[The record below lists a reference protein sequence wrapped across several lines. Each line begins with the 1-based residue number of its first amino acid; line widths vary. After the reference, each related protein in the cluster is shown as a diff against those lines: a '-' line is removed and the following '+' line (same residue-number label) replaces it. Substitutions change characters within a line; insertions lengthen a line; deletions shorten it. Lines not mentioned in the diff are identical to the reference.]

1 MKDKKETKIILK
13 PYFIILLIILI
24 CFPLLKFSSLL
35 NEKIKIFLDNKL
47 GFFFGRK
54 LNFNT
59 DSLKV
64 CARSSANLVKYF
76 ETGDTQYVELYEYK
90 NDEEPSKFT
99 LEFIKFLSDD
109 SNEKETNNT
118 FLAHYALTFSFF
130 ILSFLSIPGW
140 ILCCTCSCS
149 KFCCCC
155 CFKHHKYRIPFFIIS
170 SIFNF
175 TILAICI
182 AGLSTTNIIFKGLT
196 NAECSILR
204 FINEVLDGETKN
216 ALPKW
221 GGINGIIN
229 MFNKTISQ
237 IEEMGKDDTKTVT
250 QSKSN
255 QYNSIKDTFEN
266 SLKNAG
272 QAISTETN
280 YIYGDYKLDLANK
293 FGVYETDHFT
303 YGSYADKWSQEA
315 MLTDKVQASY
325 NALGVITA
333 TNVATSMGKAI
344 EFIQIM
350 NDGIEGFKD
359 LIGEMVLEYSE
370 LLDEYGKLV
379 FRLVFGILLLIA
391 ILLECLLV
399 IFIFFS
405 SSKHT
410 KCLIR
415 FISKIFIHIIW
426 NIFALMMIIMFFFG
440 SIMTFV
446 GMVGEDLFQMISF
459 LISKRNLQSDS
470 PMILDSGTSFINVC
484 INGDGIIADELGIES
499 DLGNIDFLKTLTNGI
514 DSILQ
519 TITENQS
526 AESTESTD
534 LVYGEL
540 LMDYFTKKE
549 ENDFE
554 LIKKTSDG
562 NEEKIS
568 LLNSLES
575 LNENLETCSINE
587 RWSFLCENDFPNLAK
602 DECPS
607 TTSDSNKCIDPK
619 NCFTELN
626 NRYSSSCSDANN
638 FGEIVG
644 KIIAAIKYIDDIN
657 NVNSILKQASN
668 VNTAY
673 NTYLTDAKTALDG
686 YTTKFTPLTA
696 IYDNFVGNGSIM
708 GFINCAFLGK
718 NVKVMLKYLDDSVGN
733 QFKILG
739 ITVLFNGV
747 VMAFS
752 ICFIIILVVIVNS
765 TVELRKMEKERVSP
779 FNQNGSQPQIYD
791 VNLMQRPNLLP
802 PISQNY
808 NN

>member
-1 MKDKKETKIILK
+1 MVT
-13 PYFIILLIILI
+13 
-24 CFPLLKFSSLL
+24 
-35 NEKIKIFLDNKL
+35 
-47 GFFFGRK
+47 
-54 LNFNT
+54 
-59 DSLKV
+59 
-64 CARSSANLVKYF
+64 
-76 ETGDTQYVELYEYK
+76 
-90 NDEEPSKFT
+90 
-99 LEFIKFLSDD
+99 
-109 SNEKETNNT
+109 
-118 FLAHYALTFSFF
+118 
-130 ILSFLSIPGW
+130 
-140 ILCCTCSCS
+140 
-149 KFCCCC
+149 
-155 CFKHHKYRIPFFIIS
+155 
-170 SIFNF
+170 
-175 TILAICI
+175 CI
-182 AGLSTTNIIFKGLT
+182 AGLSKTNDIFKGLT

-216 ALPKW
+216 TLPKW

-255 QYNSIKDTFEN
+255 QYNSIKDNFEN

-272 QAISTETN
+272 QAISTEAN

-303 YGSYADKWSQEA
+303 YGSYTDKWSQEA
-315 MLTDKVQASY
+315 MLTDKVQTSY
-325 NALGVITA
+325 NALGVIMA

-350 NDGIEGFKD
+350 NDGIEGLKD

-379 FRLVFGILLLIA
+379 FKLVFGILLLIA

-410 KCLIR
+410 NCLIR
-415 FISKIFIHIIW
+415 CISKIFIHIIW

-440 SIMTFV
+440 SIMTLV
-446 GMVGEDLFQMISF
+446 GMLGEDLFKMISF

-470 PMILDSGTSFINVC
+470 PMILDRGTSFINVC

-499 DLGNIDFLKTLTNGI
+499 DLGNIDLLKTLTNDI
-514 DSILQ
+514 DSIIQ
-519 TITENQS
+519 KIAANPGI
-526 AESTESTD
+526 D
-534 LVYGEL
+534 LVYNEL
-540 LMDYFTKKE
+540 LLEYNIKKAG
-549 ENDFE
+549 NNFE

-568 LLNSLES
+568 LLNSLTS
-575 LNENLETCSINE
+575 LNEKLKTCSINE
-587 RWSFLCENDFPNLAK
+587 RWSFLCEKEFPNLAK
-602 DECPS
+602 DECTS
-607 TTSDSNKCIDPK
+607 TTSDSNKCIDPMSC
-619 NCFTELN
+619 NNELN
-626 NRYSSSCSDANN
+626 NRYSGSCSDADN

-644 KIIAAIKYIDDIN
+644 KIIAAIKYIDDTN
-657 NVNSILKQASN
+657 NGNSILKQASN

-673 NTYLTDAKTALDG
+673 RTYLTDTKTALDG
-686 YTTKFTPLTA
+686 YTLKFTPLTA
-696 IYDNFVGNGSIM
+696 IYNNFVGNGSIM

-779 FNQNGSQPQIYD
+779 IIQNGSQPQNYD

-802 PISQNY
+802 PISR
-808 NN
+808 NNNNKKNNFN